1 MAPLMAR
8 AQAVR
13 AEAERSRLHS
23 VSLRTRIH
31 LQIEASERRRAHFE
45 ETLAIAELL
54 RNAPVGSAWSDLPWQ
69 SPLRFDDVLELVES

>member
-1 MAPLMAR
+1 MATLTAW

-23 VSLRTRIH
+23 VTLRTRIH
-31 LQIEASERRRAHFE
+31 EQIELSERRRAYYE
-45 ETLAIAELL
+45 ETLAIAELR

-69 SPLRFDDVLELVES
+69 KPARFDDVLELVES